1 MAAGEFDLIAAIKE
15 RLPTA
20 GEGLRV
26 GSGDD
31 AAVVEDRGSA
41 SAITVDAMIEGVHF
55 TLPAFSPEAVGR
67 KSVAMALSDLAAM
80 GALAGEIYVT
90 VGAPAD
96 TADERLLALADGLA
110 EAASREGVAVAGGDL
125 VASPV
130 LVLSLTAIG
139 YEADGVPLVT
149 RGGAK
154 RGDAVAVTG
163 ELGGAAAAL
172 ALLGDDAGDQPDAG
186 SRLPDAEREALLARQ
201 LHARPRLAA
210 GRALAKAGATAMI
223 DLSDGLGA
231 DASHLAR
238 SSGCRIELDLARL
251 PVAPG
256 VAAVAGGEREA
267 LELAASGGEDF
278 ELLAALPADRLD
290 EARRAVSEAGSELT
304 ELGYVAEGKG
314 VTLRLPGGGELEPT
328 GFDHRRDSSS
338 GGSAGPS
345 SGTSGSSG

>member
-31 AAVVEDRGSA
+31 AAVVEDRGAA

-55 TLPAFSPEAVGR
+55 TLPAFSPGDVGR
-67 KSVAMALSDLAAM
+67 KAVAMALSDLAAM
-80 GALAGEIYVT
+80 GATPGEAYVT

-96 TADERLLALADGLA
+96 APDEQLLALADGIA
-110 EAASREGVAVAGGDL
+110 EGASREKVAIAGGDL

-139 YEADGVPLVT
+139 YETEGVPLVP
-149 RGGAK
+149 RSGA
-154 RGDAVAVTG
+154 RPGDVVAVTG

-172 ALLGDDAGDQPDAG
+172 ALLKD
-186 SRLPDAEREALLARQ
+186 SEAESKENEPILARQ
-201 LHARPRLAA
+201 LDPRPRLRE
-210 GRALAKAGATAMI
+210 GRALAAAGATAMI
-223 DLSDGLGA
+223 DVSDGLGA

-238 SSGCRIELDLARL
+238 SSGCRLEIELGRL
-251 PVAPG
+251 PVQTG
-256 VAAVAGGEREA
+256 VDVLAGGERQA

-278 ELLAALPADRLD
+278 ELLASVPSDRLD
-290 EARRAVSEAGSELT
+290 EAREAVSTAGSELT
-304 ELGYVAEGKG
+304 EVGYVTEGEG
-314 VTLRLPGGGELEPT
+314 VSLRLPDGGELEPA
-328 GFDHRRDSSS
+328 GFDHRRESSPS
-338 GGSAGPS
+338 G
-345 SGTSGSSG
+345 